1 MKIFII
7 TSLALFFASS
17 LFAETW
23 KINNQEDWKNN
34 IQSSKGIIIEDG
46 LISPKEKTGHFKTKL
61 KKFKSKKS
69 LQSLTINQ
77 SPRWLNW
84 KEVPGVGPSNLG
96 DAPVFL
102 SKGPNDYWMFGR
114 YKPVKAKKGQK
125 PAKFTPQDAKLEG
138 YDMPLKS
145 TPDENQFNAPG
156 GLEKG
161 LGGYHAW
168 QSRDMKTWVH
178 HGPVTPGFAR
188 WTTTA
193 EQVGGKTYIY
203 YDFPNDQDPHLFID
217 DDLTDG
223 KPGKNMGLAFA
234 DPSDG
239 SDCAVIRD
247 LDGKFHIIYE
257 DWSPIHAQKHSWDS
271 PLAGHSVSPNGMH
284 PFKILDPAIDH
295 RTKPTGKMAKYN
307 HPHWTKEDPK
317 RFPTS
322 VAEYEIHE
330 PEQDAYG
337 DWAAISIGGQYY
349 LFCDFH
355 PAHQKIKI
363 AWFTSSNI
371 NKPFEFCGEIGQ
383 GHPDPDIGFAEG
395 KFFLITQT
403 AKDYVSTGPW
413 VEKVESRVGVDTT
426 KNGKIDTWS
435 KWSEIKE
442 SYDYIK
448 GFSKQIKKTPAK
460 QNLANLP
467 AGYAFQIEVKISD
480 ITSNTSKPMI
490 ESLDLSFQD

>member
-1 MKIFII
+1 MKTYIA
-7 TSLALFFASS
+7 TLTAVLFASS

-23 KINNQEDWKNN
+23 KINSQEGWKKN
-34 IQSSKGIIIEDG
+34 IQSSKGIIIEGG
-46 LISPKEKTGHFKTKL
+46 LVSPKEKTGHIKTKL
-61 KKFKSKKS
+61 KKFKNKKAI
-69 LQSLTINQ
+69 QSIILDQ
-77 SPRWLNW
+77 SPAWQNW
-84 KEVPGVGPSNLG
+84 KEIPRVGPSNMG

-102 SKGPNDYWMFGR
+102 VKGPRDYWMFGR
-114 YKPVKAKKGQK
+114 YKPVKAKKGQSSG
-125 PAKFTPQDAKLEG
+125 KFRPQDAKLKG
-138 YDMPLKS
+138 YDIPLKT

-168 QSRDMKTWVH
+168 QSRDMKTWIH
-178 HGPVTPGFAR
+178 HGPVTPEFAR

-223 KPGKNMGLAFA
+223 KPGKNVGLAFS

-257 DWSPIHAQKHSWDS
+257 DWSPINAGKHSWDS
-271 PLAGHSVSPNGMH
+271 PLAGHSVSPNGLH
-284 PFKILDPAIDH
+284 PFEIKKPAVDH
-295 RTKPTGKMAKYN
+295 RTKPTGKMAQYN

-317 RFPTS
+317 RFPTN
-322 VAEYEIHE
+322 VVKYEIHE

-355 PAHQKIKI
+355 PAHEKIRI
-363 AWFTSSNI
+363 AWFTSSSV
-371 NKPFEFCGEIGQ
+371 NKPFEFCGEIGA
-383 GHPDPDIGFAEG
+383 GHPDPDVGFAEG
-395 KFFLITQT
+395 EFYLVTQT
-403 AKDYVSTGPW
+403 ANDYVSPGPW
-413 VEKVESRVGVDTT
+413 VEKVEVRVGVDVSN
-426 KNGKIDTWS
+426 NGKIDQWTSW
-435 KWSEIKE
+435 KEVKE
-442 SYDYIK
+442 SYDYIP
-448 GFSKQIKKTPAK
+448 GFSKQIKVTPA
-460 QNLANLP
+460 LADLDDLP
-467 AGYAFQIEVKISD
+467 AGYGFQVEMKITD
-480 ITSNTSKPMI
+480 KTANQSKPLI
-490 ESLDLSFQD
+490 KGLELSFK